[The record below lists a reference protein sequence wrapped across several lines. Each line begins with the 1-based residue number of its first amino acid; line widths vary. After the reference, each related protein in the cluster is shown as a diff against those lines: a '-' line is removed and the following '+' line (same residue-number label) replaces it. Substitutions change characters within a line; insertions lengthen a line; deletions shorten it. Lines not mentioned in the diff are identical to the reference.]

1 MKRTVV
7 TGQFFIF
14 IRVFV
19 EEIIVFLRIHICNR
33 IRKDTQKRSHL
44 NVNTVRASINA
55 PLITHINLYPEE
67 RRLIDAA
74 CMRKASV
81 IA

>member
-19 EEIIVFLRIHICNR
+19 EEIIVFLRIYICSR
-33 IRKDTQKRSHL
+33 IRKDTQKRSRL
-44 NVNTVRASINA
+44 NVNTVRASISA
-55 PLITHINLYPEE
+55 PFITHMNLYPEE
-67 RRLIDAA
+67 RHLIDAA